1 MAGRLTGKVALITG
15 TGGGMGRAA
24 AELFAAE
31 GARVVGCDIGA
42 TGAAETV
49 DRVTGS
55 GGEMVSLQPC
65 DLTHSDDARRVVE
78 LAVGTYGGVDVIYN
92 NAATAAF
99 NSVAEMTFQ
108 EWEYTIAGEL
118 HLVFHVCKA
127 AWPHLIERG
136 GGSIISTA
144 SVAGHRG
151 SAINGILAHS
161 TGKGGLIAMSRQLA
175 AEGGPHGIRAN
186 TISPGI
192 VVSPATESRL
202 ADPEWHES
210 QLATVMLG
218 RLGRPD
224 DVARAAL
231 FLASDEA
238 EWITGIDL
246 RVDGGMVAWSPR
258 ARPSEEHAQPAG

>member
-1 MAGRLTGKVALITG
+1 MAGRLAGKVALITG
-15 TGGGMGRAA
+15 TGGGMGAVA
-24 AELFAAE
+24 AELFASE
-31 GARVVGCDIGA
+31 GARVIGCDITADGA
-42 TGAAETV
+42 GQTV
-49 DRVTGS
+49 ARVTAD
-55 GGEMVSLQPC
+55 GGEMVSMHPC
-65 DLTHSDDARRVVE
+65 DLTDPAAARAFVA
-78 LAVGTYGGVDVIYN
+78 LAIDTYGGIDVLYN
-92 NAATAAF
+92 NAATAHF
-99 NSVAEMTFQ
+99 NSVAKMTFT
-108 EWEYTIAGEL
+108 EWEETIAGEL
-118 HLVFHVCKA
+118 HLVFHVCTA
-127 AWPHLIERG
+127 AWPHLIARG

-175 AEGGPHGIRAN
+175 AEGGPHGIRSN

-202 ADPEWHES
+202 ADPDWRES

-224 DVARAAL
+224 DVANAAL
-231 FLASDEA
+231 FLASDDA

-258 ARPSEEHAQPAG
+258 ARP

>member
-1 MAGRLTGKVALITG
+1 MAGRLQGKVAIITG
-15 TGGGMGRAA
+15 TGGGMGRVA
-24 AELFAAE
+24 AETFARE
-31 GARVVGCDIGA
+31 GARIVGCDVLEAG
-42 TGAAETV
+42 GEETTRLV
-49 DRVTGS
+49 RDA

-65 DLTHSDDARRVVE
+65 DLTDAAQAAAVID
-78 LAVGTYGGVDVIYN
+78 LAVETFGGFDIVYN
-92 NAATAAF
+92 NAASACF

-108 EWEYTIAGEL
+108 EWEATIAGEL
-118 HLVFHVCKA
+118 HLVFHVCSA
-127 AWPHLIERG
+127 AWPHLVGRG

-161 TGKGGLIAMSRQLA
+161 TGKGGLMAMSRQLA
-175 AEGGPHGIRAN
+175 AEGGDHGIRSN

-192 VVSPATESRL
+192 VVSPATEARL
-202 ADPEWHES
+202 DDPGWKES

-218 RLGRPD
+218 RLGRLE
-224 DVARAAL
+224 DVVNSAL

-238 EWITGIDL
+238 SWITGIDL

-258 ARPSEEHAQPAG
+258 ARP

>member
-1 MAGRLTGKVALITG
+1 MAGRLNGKVALITG

-24 AELFAAE
+24 AELFAGE
-31 GARVVGCDIGA
+31 GARVAGCDVSPD
-42 TGAAETV
+42 GAAETV
-49 DRVTGS
+49 RRVTAE
-55 GGEMVSLQPC
+55 GGKMISLHPC
-65 DLTHSDDARRVVE
+65 DLTDPAAAQAIVD
-78 LAVGTYGGVDVIYN
+78 LTIDTFGGVDIVYN
-92 NAATAAF
+92 NAASACF
-99 NSVAEMTFQ
+99 NSVAAMTFA
-108 EWEYTIAGEL
+108 EWEATIAGEL
-118 HLVFHVCKA
+118 HLVFHVCSA
-127 AWPHLIERG
+127 VWPHLISRG

-175 AEGGPHGIRAN
+175 AEGGTHGIRSN

-202 ADPEWHES
+202 ADPDWRES

-224 DVARAAL
+224 DVAKAAL
-231 FLASDEA
+231 FLASDDA
-238 EWITGIDL
+238 DWITGIDL

-258 ARPSEEHAQPAG
+258 ARP